1 VNAVKGTFGSGYTLT
16 GTFNGFGGIG
26 AGMPGRQFTVLIV
39 KANGNNGNGNSNAR
53 SGTPSG
59 INVEWSTSS
68 ETNSSYFEIEKSY
81 DGNQFSKIAT
91 VKAAGNKATESTY
104 RFVDSDNA
112 QVNYYRITL
121 HHSDNTV
128 LMSNTVVVRNDAA
141 QQQMFVLSNPF
152 RNDIRLR
159 FARVPETPVSIR
171 VVDMQGRVVRSYMAP
186 AGSNLITVDMNAV
199 KVMSGGVYELDV
211 TIDGKQ
217 YRSKLVKQ

>member
-1 VNAVKGTFGSGYTLT
+1 
-16 GTFNGFGGIG
+16 
-26 AGMPGRQFTVLIV
+26 
-39 KANGNNGNGNSNAR
+39 
-53 SGTPSG
+53 
-59 INVEWSTSS
+59 
-68 ETNSSYFEIEKSY
+68 
-81 DGNQFSKIAT
+81 
-91 VKAAGNKATESTY
+91 
-104 RFVDSDNA
+104 
-112 QVNYYRITL
+112 
-121 HHSDNTV
+121 
-128 LMSNTVVVRNDAA
+128 VVRNDAA